1 MFKITSCTLTVK
13 DGAMT
18 AKMTMGGTGYL
29 YVYMGTGEGG
39 CKDRGDRPDSFRG
52 EF

>member
-29 YVYMGTGEGG
+29 YVYGNRKAAKAAET
-39 CKDRGDRPDSFRG
+39 RPDSFRG